1 MLTLAISALSFA
13 SSPITQ
19 APAGAASEVD
29 CDAMC
34 GKDSACSAWSS
45 CTDGADDAGAMAQ
58 VLGENCYMPWPPSGW
73 PPSWVCPTAAGPP
86 ALGGDT
92 EGKDCSTLTEPGGPA
107 AEGIPSNYWGAIAM
121 DNNIIDKSDDIV
133 AQLRAQDYQKGTL
146 KEYQDAEELEEG
158 SGKVWGK
165 TIVEWDALGFIC
177 QVPLD
182 GTATCN
188 VRPPASTARP
198 AATASTPS
206 PAALHP
212 HAPHHAPAPR
222 CSLGVTP
229 KRRTACATTAG
240 AGVRVSG
247 PRTPP
252 PRASSNFLAKRRFAR
267 ATARTA
273 STAAR
278 GRRSRTRGRPTLAE
292 CATAPPPASPLPPP
306 LPASGLGATSCGRAG
321 V

>member
-19 APAGAASEVD
+19 APAGAASDVD

-34 GKDSACSAWSS
+34 GKDSACSEWSS
-45 CTDGADDAGAMAQ
+45 CTDAADDAGAMAQ

-73 PPSWVCPTAAGPP
+73 PPSWVCPTASGPP
-86 ALGGDT
+86 AAGGDP
-92 EGKDCSTLTEPGGPA
+92 EGKECSTLTEPGGPA
-107 AEGIPSNYWGAIAM
+107 YEGIPKNYWGSISM
-121 DNNIIDKSDDIV
+121 DSNIIDKSDDIV
-133 AQLRAQDYQKGTL
+133 AQLVAQGPELYPKGTL
-146 KEYQDAEELEEG
+146 ADYKAT
-158 SGKVWGK
+158 GKVWGK
-165 TIVEWDALGFIC
+165 TSLEWEALGFIC
-177 QVPLD
+177 QVPTGDDL
-182 GTATCN
+182 TICN

-206 PAALHP
+206 PAAPHP

-222 CSLGVTP
+222 CSLGVTT

-278 GRRSRTRGRPTLAE
+278 GRSSRSSGRPTLAE
-292 CATAPPPASPLPPP
+292 CASAPPAASPLPPP

>member
-1 MLTLAISALSFA
+1 MGARCWARTATCPGRRRGGRRRGSAYRGRPL
-13 SSPITQ
+13 
-19 APAGAASEVD
+19 
-29 CDAMC
+29 
-34 GKDSACSAWSS
+34 
-45 CTDGADDAGAMAQ
+45 
-58 VLGENCYMPWPPSGW
+58 
-73 PPSWVCPTAAGPP
+73 WVAT
-86 ALGGDT
+86 
-92 EGKDCSTLTEPGGPA
+92 
-107 AEGIPSNYWGAIAM
+107 
-121 DNNIIDKSDDIV
+121 
-133 AQLRAQDYQKGTL
+133 LRAGLLDLREPEDPPPRESRATTGAPLRWTTSSLQATTSWPIERRRATRRARCKSIRMRNWRKGRRGV
-146 KEYQDAEELEEG
+146 D
-158 SGKVWGK
+158 K
-165 TIVEWDALGFIC
+165 TSVEWDALGFIC

-198 AATASTPS
+198 PASTRAPPPRTPH
-206 PAALHP
+206 PATR
-212 HAPHHAPAPR
+212 PR
-222 CSLGVTP
+222 CSLGVTT

-292 CATAPPPASPLPPP
+292 CASAPPPASPLPPP